1 VNKWCSEKW
10 RDILVLNN
18 LDDHKKIW
26 ALQAEWFEEPNR
38 RRGGWS
44 GVSRIELNLPDGN
57 KVGVFLKRQEDHV
70 SRTLRHPIKG
80 LPTFAREFEKIR
92 SFEKNHIPSLELIAF
107 EQWEEEG
114 HQCAILMT
122 KELEGYSPLTSEEY
136 QPSGFFVSTMK
147 QKDRLFKKLASLMRT
162 MHKSKLQHN
171 CFYLKHIFAKP
182 LANGE
187 IDLRVIDLE
196 KAKEVFFKERAEFRD
211 LCTLHRHA
219 EQWGAKDQLRFFH
232 IYREEK
238 KLTSQ
243 SKKLL
248 RKIIA
253 KVKRKSKN

>member
-57 KVGVFLKRQEDHV
+57 KVKRQEDHV

-147 QKDRLFKKLASLMRT
+147 QKDRLFKKLA
-162 MHKSKLQHN
+162 
-171 CFYLKHIFAKP
+171 
-182 LANGE
+182 
-187 IDLRVIDLE
+187 